1 MTILGNTAVESLS
14 IETLMVVLGSL
25 VRKIVKMR

>member
-1 MTILGNTAVESLS
+1 MTILGNTAVEPLS